1 MLKDY
6 LLVYSITALPTVL
19 YSSYTTAAEPLT
31 FDADKL
37 HIPKDLNGM
46 PVELRVS
53 LYGPDGGVKE
63 MTSTMLPSAAATI
76 AVSANLTGLKLV
88 AKAVDEIKKL
98 APHKSS
104 G

>member
-31 FDADKL
+31 FDAEKL
-37 HIPKDLNGM
+37 TIPSNVKGL

-53 LYGPDGGVKE
+53 LYDPEGCIKE
-63 MTSTMLPSAAATI
+63 MTSTMLPAAASTI

-88 AKAVDEIKKL
+88 KKVVDEL
-98 APHKSS
+98 SSHKGS
-104 G
+104 